1 MNHANIQTSERLQRV
16 DKFLSDGLFH
26 STRDIVIGAK
36 VMAVSAVVSEL
47 RENGRDIICRQ
58 KGKIFYYRM
67 VSTVKPNKQEAA

>member
-16 DKFLSDGLFH
+16 DRFLSDGLFH
-26 STRDIVIGAK
+26 STRDIVIGAQ

-47 RENGRDIICRQ
+47 RENGRNIICRQ

-67 VSTVKPNKQEAA
+67 VQEQERAA

>member
-26 STRDIVIGAK
+26 STRDIVIGAQ

-47 RENGRDIICRQ
+47 RENGRNIICRQ
-58 KGKIFYYRM
+58 KGRIFYYRM
-67 VSTVKPNKQEAA
+67 VQEQERAA

>member
-26 STRDIVIGAK
+26 STRDIVIGAQ

-47 RENGRDIICRQ
+47 RENGRNIICRQ

-67 VSTVKPNKQEAA
+67 VQEQERAA

>member
-16 DKFLSDGLFH
+16 DKLLSDGLFH
-26 STRDIVIGAK
+26 STRDIVIGAQ

-47 RENGRDIICRQ
+47 RENGRNIICRQ

-67 VSTVKPNKQEAA
+67 VQEQERAA

>member
-26 STRDIVIGAK
+26 STLEIIDGTRVC
-36 VMAVSAVVSEL
+36 AVNSIVSEL

-58 KGKIFYYRM
+58 KGRIFYYRM
-67 VSTVKPNKQEAA
+67 VQEQEAA